1 MSRLAAALT
10 VAWRSLVESPSAI
23 GGETAAIPARR
34 TIQTEQAEIVGSR
47 RFVIADFSLVS
58 QSSHHMLRIMD
69 FYLSAPVGTL
79 MLSVAT
85 ALAESRRSA

>member
-58 QSSHHMLRIMD
+58 QSSHHMLRRMD
-69 FYLSAPVGTL
+69 F
-79 MLSVAT
+79 LSVP
-85 ALAESRRSA
+85 